1 MHVNSTIEAVHPE
14 TNVEA
19 EHSNAQRQMEELERY
34 ETQPSWVIES
44 QEKKEK
50 QKAWIQMLGTTS
62 LK

>member
-1 MHVNSTIEAVHPE
+1 VHVNSTIEAVHPE

-19 EHSNAQRQMEELERY
+19 EPSEAQRQMEELKRY

-50 QKAWIQMLGTTS
+50 QEPWI
-62 LK
+62 